1 MESEI
6 EYPLCFGLRALDRF
20 RHANFAISLP
30 SLCVAA
36 FRGRFQHRSRSVVP
50 FVVGKFLAG
59 DDGGSKQSIDRI
71 EIGGRRQAS
80 RPLCLLTFSSGNFP
94 EDHPHSC
101 KIHSSSPPPLP
112 IDKIKGLRGSTDDNC
127 TARFHSEYR
136 SSNSNTVPE
145 KLVAH
150 HARSKLKL
158 F

>member
-20 RHANFAISLP
+20 RHANFAGSPPSLSL

-36 FRGRFQHRSRSVVP
+36 VPASVAVVP

-59 DDGGSKQSIDRI
+59 DGGGSKQRIDRI

-145 KLVAH
+145 KWVAH